1 MALYMNSW
9 IVDFRHFA
17 VAWSF
22 RQSVDES
29 INDKHNE
36 RLQHRSAGKYYS
48 TIAEW
53 TIDSMRPIC
62 AYYEEVYRG
71 EEGGGGERSM

>member
-9 IVDFRHFA
+9 IVDFRQFA

-22 RQSVDES
+22 RQSDDES

-36 RLQHRSAGKYYS
+36 RLHHRSAGKYYS
-48 TIAEW
+48 TNAKW
-53 TIDSMRPIC
+53 TFDSMR
-62 AYYEEVYRG
+62 EVYRG
-71 EEGGGGERSM
+71 EEGGGERCM